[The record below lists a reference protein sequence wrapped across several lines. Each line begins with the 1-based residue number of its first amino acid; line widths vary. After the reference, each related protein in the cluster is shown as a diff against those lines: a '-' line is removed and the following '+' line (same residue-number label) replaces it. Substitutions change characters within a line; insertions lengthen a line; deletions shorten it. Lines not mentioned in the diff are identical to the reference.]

1 MQTND
6 SIPGCVDDNSGDFA
20 LKNIGRSYDDEEEKE
35 KGQVETALDD
45 PVNPCQNR

>member
-20 LKNIGRSYDDEEEKE
+20 LKIIGRRYDEEKKD